1 MKMWHLITVASLQLI
16 VANVGADES
25 LTVFH
30 QGSAGDDQVD
40 TIHWMTPRPIPWP
53 VWVFVS
59 VTVDVAED
67 INSSHASTI
76 EEEFLVEIV
85 SAMTCWHVKCA
96 G

>member
-1 MKMWHLITVASLQLI
+1 
-16 VANVGADES
+16 
-25 LTVFH
+25 
-30 QGSAGDDQVD
+30 
-40 TIHWMTPRPIPWP
+40 MTPRPIPWP

-85 SAMTCWHVKCA
+85 SAMTC
-96 G
+96 

>member
-40 TIHWMTPRPIPWP
+40 TIH
-53 VWVFVS
+53 
-59 VTVDVAED
+59 
-67 INSSHASTI
+67 
-76 EEEFLVEIV
+76 
-85 SAMTCWHVKCA
+85 
-96 G
+96 